1 MPQMGKFFI
10 LIGAVFVGVGLFLTL
25 VSQFSS
31 FKIGR
36 LPGDIYIKKDHFTF
50 YFPLTTSILLSVLL
64 TLVLSLL
71 SKK

>member
-1 MPQMGKFFI
+1 MSQMGKL
-10 LIGAVFVGVGLFLTL
+10 LIFVGAIFVGLGLFLTFM
-25 VSQFSS
+25 SQFSS

-36 LPGDIYIKKDHFTF
+36 LPGDIYIKRGNFTF

-71 SKK
+71 SRK

>member
-1 MPQMGKFFI
+1 MGKFFI

-71 SKK
+71 SRK

>member
-1 MPQMGKFFI
+1 MPQIGKLFI
-10 LIGAVFVGVGLFLTL
+10 LVGVIFVGLGLFLTFM
-25 VSQFSS
+25 SQFPS

-36 LPGDIYIKKDHFTF
+36 LPGDIYIKRDHFTF

-71 SKK
+71 SRK